1 LNIGWP
7 PDLTWYKLLTEWG
20 SVIGGVFALIAGL
33 AVVIIGRV
41 QVQATR
47 ETADKQIAAVKANLQ
62 ADTMLRLM
70 DKFDT
75 EPFQA
80 KLKVAAEACL
90 THLDTKDPGVS
101 VEDVLDFFDDAAFC
115 VYKGALDEEMM
126 WHPFYHWFRVYY
138 QASEQHI
145 NVRTKDES
153 GVWNYLRW
161 IYPRLN
167 ELEKAKSPSTYKEKL
182 NDTDLEK
189 YLREI
194 CE

>member
-1 LNIGWP
+1 MGWP
-7 PDLTWYKLLTEWG
+7 ADLTWYKLLTDWG
-20 SVIGGVFALIAGL
+20 SIIGGVLALAAAV
-33 AVVIIGRV
+33 AVVIVTR
-41 QVQATR
+41 QVG
-47 ETADKQIAAVKANLQ
+47 DKQIVAVKANLQ

-70 DKFDT
+70 DKFDSD
-75 EPFQA
+75 PFQE
-80 KLKVAAEACL
+80 KIKIAAEACL
-90 THLDTKDPGVS
+90 AHLETKDPGVA

-126 WHPFYHWFRVYY
+126 WHPFYHWLRVFY
-138 QASEQHI
+138 QASKQHI
-145 NVRTKDES
+145 KMRINEES
-153 GVWNYLRW
+153 AVWNYLRW

-167 ELEKAKSPSTYKEKL
+167 ELEKTKSPSAYKEKL